1 MQDEAPGS
9 RAVPATVLTGRLT
22 GMVLLVAVLVG
33 SLLVS
38 RIGGARVAGTA
49 MAQPGS
55 GAPAVGE
62 CVADIVGP
70 PTMPMSV
77 GPRSPVSI
85 VTVGETSV
93 TFADCAGSHVGEVVA
108 YQSVATNSGSGTPA
122 PAGVDGSPP
131 TRTAAA
137 EASTAADASAAAAEP
152 TAVAAASAV
161 SDSQW
166 CQLVAGTYQE
176 QNDARYGTG
185 PGGWAPTIGPRFAAI
200 LSAPTLDP
208 AGGRWAACAML
219 SPGLEPYSGSYLRS
233 LAGLPAPAPFGLCR
247 TDRPV
252 DQWTSCVAPHRS
264 QTFGTDVQQGVSAAE
279 QLASCRSLIE
289 RTTGM
294 RDVTS
299 DGLLRVDVVGG
310 PAANSNGGNFGTPD
324 GADPSSVTSCRLT
337 VVGAGHLVGTLV
349 GIGNRPLPM
358 A

>member
-1 MQDEAPGS
+1 MQDAAPGG
-9 RAVPATVLTGRLT
+9 RALPATVLTSRLT
-22 GMVLLVAVLVG
+22 GVVLLVAVLVG

-62 CVADIVGP
+62 CVAGIVGP

-93 TFADCAGSHVGEVVA
+93 TFADCDGTHVGEVVA
-108 YQSVATNSGSGTPA
+108 YQSVATTSGSGTPA
-122 PAGVDGSPP
+122 PAGVDRSPP
-131 TRTAAA
+131 TRTVP
-137 EASTAADASAAAAEP
+137 ADASAAAGEP

-176 QNDARYGTG
+176 QNAARYGTG

-208 AGGRWAACAML
+208 AGGRWAACALL

-233 LAGLPAPAPFGLCR
+233 LAGLPAPAPFGLCQ

-252 DQWTSCVAPHRS
+252 DLWTSCVAPHRS
-264 QTFGTDVQQGVSAAE
+264 QTFGTDVQQGVSAEE
-279 QLASCRSLIE
+279 QVASCRSLIE

-294 RDVTS
+294 QDVTS
-299 DGLLRVDVVGG
+299 DGFLRVDVVGG
-310 PAANSNGGNFGTPD
+310 PAGNSNGGNFGTPD
-324 GADPSSVTSCRLT
+324 AAEPSSVTSCRLT